1 MRSRSRTRRFGRAAG
16 GGLLVLLALS
26 GAAIAAEDED
36 EDTFEQRI
44 IKNIMRGFGAQVDRA
59 GIDYRERSPLVIPPT
74 RDLPPPETTS
84 GVNSPAWPNDPDQRK
99 PTPKAEKFESGS
111 IRTHNIEKATLSPTE
126 LRKGALPAGSN
137 QVAKPGSTDNRD
149 PGRSLSPS
157 ELGYTGGLFNSLLP
171 GGAKTEAE
179 PFTGEPP
186 RTSLTQPPTGYQT
199 PSASYPY
206 GINSEKKNNSTL
218 NLPLVKDRAAADP
231 TQ

>member
-1 MRSRSRTRRFGRAAG
+1 MLLNTEALKWSGFLNAWYAPIPIRAKPTVITTTVRS
-16 GGLLVLLALS
+16 LLL
-26 GAAIAAEDED
+26 D
-36 EDTFEQRI
+36 
-44 IKNIMRGFGAQVDRA
+44 
-59 GIDYRERSPLVIPPT
+59 
-74 RDLPPPETTS
+74 
-84 GVNSPAWPNDPDQRK
+84 DPDQRK

-199 PSASYPY
+199 PSPNYPY
-206 GINSEKKNNSTL
+206 GVGPSKANTTKD
-218 NLPLVKDRAAADP
+218 LPTIKDRAVGGN
-231 TQ
+231 